1 MAAHSLTRYAWL
13 SIAAAILTM
22 GLKLLAWQLTGSV
35 GLLSDALESLV
46 NLGGAMMAL
55 MMLRIAMQ
63 PPDDDHA
70 FGHSKAEYFS
80 SGFEGMLIFIAGA
93 AIIWQ
98 AVPSLLNPQPL
109 QQAWLGLAVS
119 AVAAVV
125 NFLVAQIL
133 SRAGRKHRSI
143 TLQADSHHLM
153 SDVWTSAGILVGIAL
168 VALTGWRILDPLIAI
183 AVALNILWTGVRL
196 LRESADGL
204 MDAIWDAEDIRT
216 LDEVMDEFRD
226 GSVEFHAIRTR
237 RAAAR
242 RFVSFHLL
250 VPGAWSVQQAHELAE
265 RVEDRLAQRIEGVSA
280 ISHIEPIED
289 PASYA
294 DATHDGPASP
304 PSKRTSAS

>member
-1 MAAHSLTRYAWL
+1 MVAQSLTRYAWL

-46 NLGGAMMAL
+46 NLGGAVMAL

-70 FGHSKAEYFS
+70 YGHSKAEYFS
-80 SGFEGMLIFIAGA
+80 SGFEGMLIFIAGGL
-93 AIIWQ
+93 IIWQ
-98 AVPSLLNPQPL
+98 AVPSLFNPQPL
-109 QQAWLGLAVS
+109 QQAWIGLAVS
-119 AVAAVV
+119 AAAAVV
-125 NFLVAQIL
+125 NLIVARIL
-133 SRAGRKHRSI
+133 SKAGREHRSI

-153 SDVWTSAGILVGIAL
+153 TDVWTSVGILIGVAL
-168 VALTGWRILDPLIAI
+168 VAVTGWRLLDPLIAI

-196 LRESADGL
+196 LRESVDGL
-204 MDAIWDAEDIRT
+204 MDAAWNSEDLNT
-216 LDEVMDEFRD
+216 LDQVLTEFSND
-226 GSVEFHAIRTR
+226 NVHFHAIRTR
-237 RAAAR
+237 RAAAQ

-265 RVEDRLAQRIEGVSA
+265 RVEGRLSQLMPGVTA

-294 DATHDGPASP
+294 DTTHGVFANPPAS
-304 PSKRTSAS
+304 R